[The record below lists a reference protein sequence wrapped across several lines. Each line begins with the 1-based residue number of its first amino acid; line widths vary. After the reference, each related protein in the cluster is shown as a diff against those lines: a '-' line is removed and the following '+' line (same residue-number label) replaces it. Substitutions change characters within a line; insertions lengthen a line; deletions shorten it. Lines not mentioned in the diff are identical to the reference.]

1 MAGSS
6 SLVRVALV
14 IGLWLFGL
22 GKALAENQTLSILT
36 WEEYLSPQVAA
47 DFEAQTGI
55 ELRMA
60 YFDSDEMRDQILSSQ
75 AGQYFDIALMDSQQM
90 NLYAAQRQLAPLD
103 EQQLPNLKH
112 LDPQLHQTC
121 NGSGQLFG
129 VAYSWGT
136 LGVVYRADK
145 VKPQDIDSWQ
155 EFLNPP
161 AYLRQHIAG
170 HVDLFDTLIP
180 ALINLN
186 YPIHTEDPQH
196 LREAFEVTKLWLNS
210 VLTLEYVITAQQSYA
225 NFDDVYAAL
234 AYSGDHKILNELV
247 GSEQWHYMLPAEG
260 SLLWTDCFAVLAD
273 SNKQQIAM
281 RFLNYL
287 HQPQIAAKNA
297 EFTYTAT
304 PNLAALP
311 LTSNTYRQ
319 DPQVYL
325 SPSLRQKMQPYQA
338 VGMSAI
344 NLRSRILSA
353 LEKIHASQ

>member
-1 MAGSS
+1 MAELR

-14 IGLWLFGL
+14 IGLCFCGF
-22 GKALAENQTLSILT
+22 GKALAENQTLSILS
-36 WEEYLSPQVAA
+36 WEEYLSPEVAA

-90 NLYAAQRQLAPLD
+90 NLYAAQNQLAKLD
-103 EQQLPNLKH
+103 KQLLPNIKH
-112 LDPQLHQTC
+112 LDPQLHETC
-121 NGSGQLFG
+121 NGTGQFVS

-136 LGVVYRADK
+136 LGVVYRTDK

-155 EFLNPP
+155 KFLNPP
-161 AYLRQHIAG
+161 TYLRQHIAG
-170 HVDLFDTLIP
+170 HVDLFDSLIP

-210 VLTLEYVITAQQSYA
+210 VLTLEYVITAQQSYPQ
-225 NFDDVYAAL
+225 FDEVYAAL
-234 AYSGDHKILNELV
+234 AYSGDHKILNELT
-247 GSEQWHYMLPAEG
+247 GSELWRYIIPDEG
-260 SLLWTDCFAVLAD
+260 SLLWTDCFAVLAT
-273 SNKQQIAM
+273 SNKQQLAM

-287 HQPQIAAKNA
+287 HEPAVAAKNA

-304 PNLAALP
+304 PNLTALP
-311 LTSNTYRQ
+311 LTSKAYQQ

-325 SPSLRQKMQPYQA
+325 SPALRKKMQPYQPL
-338 VGMSAI
+338 GISAI